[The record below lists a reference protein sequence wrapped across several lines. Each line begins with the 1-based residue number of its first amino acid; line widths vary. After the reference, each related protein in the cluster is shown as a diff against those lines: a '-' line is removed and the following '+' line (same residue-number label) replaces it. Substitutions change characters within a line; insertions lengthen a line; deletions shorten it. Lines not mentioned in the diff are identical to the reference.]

1 MASKPNHPADKK
13 PPAFFIPASYKGN
26 QVVPP
31 ISAKASLTVGIAESG
46 QQLGNNVGLSSRVG
60 TPLGTIGKVA
70 STDSARSIPGK
81 PGSYLLA
88 SPSGVLDLS
97 LYNYVPV
104 TEKSAGKHNGQSNS
118 HGLANQDQPDGITHE
133 SKLTPT
139 DGAETAVVEK
149 EKKRRRFRR
158 PRRNSKLDR
167 LIRILEDKR
176 VGDDEDGE
184 ELEDLQLPRLRRV
197 LNIIFVTLGVCFLL
211 AVITV
216 ILYTT
221 IATAYM
227 TVKIN
232 NHLFNKGNMPSRFKF
247 KDYCPVVS
255 KAVRAR
261 FGVNK
266 LDYWDAL
273 TGHQPLWDS
282 SRGKSGSKFLVTY
295 NRQFAAKTIIPASFT
310 FFCPLQ
316 TPDSIWMD

>member
-1 MASKPNHPADKK
+1 MTTKPNQVADKK

-26 QVVPP
+26 QVIPP
-31 ISAKASLTVGIAESG
+31 ISAKTSPTVGVAESA

-70 STDSARSIPGK
+70 STDSTRSNPGK

-104 TEKSAGKHNGQSNS
+104 TEKSTGKHNGQSNS
-118 HGLANQDQPDGITHE
+118 HGLATQDQPDGIAQE

-139 DGAETAVVEK
+139 DGAETVVVEK

-184 ELEDLQLPRLRRV
+184 ELEDLQLPRLRKV

-221 IATAYM
+221 IAT
-227 TVKIN
+227 
-232 NHLFNKGNMPSRFKF
+232 
-247 KDYCPVVS
+247 D
-255 KAVRAR
+255 
-261 FGVNK
+261 
-266 LDYWDAL
+266 
-273 TGHQPLWDS
+273 
-282 SRGKSGSKFLVTY
+282 SKFNGTAGAYRLVDVSPHTPSTCARPNY
-295 NRQFAAKTIIPASFT
+295 ISVVH
-310 FFCPLQ
+310 FCCALRLVSHFP
-316 TPDSIWMD
+316 SYGFSGK